1 MFKKKSKKDLSEN
14 KFNIKAS
21 TLNRLMI
28 VGESLFFLLL
38 IVAIIMVNST
48 FNKLNKSMEK
58 FTVCENS
65 TSALKE
71 NSNYLTEQA
80 RLFVVTGD
88 IQYLTNY
95 FNEKNLVQG
104 RKRALDKLSTVF
116 KKNDVEF
123 KRIETA
129 FKQSE
134 NLVSIEIYAM
144 KLKFVSEG
152 FPNVIAP
159 KELQEIQIRETDK
172 KLTKEEMSSKALS
185 VLFDGGYMVYKLRI
199 DQNCTQ
205 LINDITLTI
214 ENELN
219 INTKN
224 FETKLNQMIVFQIIL
239 FLCILA
245 YLFTNSILIIR
256 PVKGFLKSII
266 VDEKFK
272 EEGVLELQTLAN
284 TYNEIYELKA
294 AKEKRLKKNAEIDP
308 LTGVMNRRAFDAVC
322 GDFALNENRTVLL
335 MLDVDD
341 FKHVN
346 DNYGHAAG
354 DKVLQTLARELTD
367 GFRATDYVARLGGD
381 EFAVLLT
388 DFKGIVEEVLEMK
401 IGKINDN
408 LSRIEGIGPVSISV
422 GAAVSDEGFSNDMF
436 DKADKAL
443 YDTKKKGK
451 RGFSVFFGEDNIK

>member
-1 MFKKKSKKDLSEN
+1 MLKKKTIKNSLDN

-28 VGESLFFLLL
+28 IGESVFFLLL
-38 IVAIIMVNST
+38 IVAIIMVNRT

-65 TSALKE
+65 TAALKE

-104 RKRALDKLSTVF
+104 RKRALDKLATVF

-134 NLVSIEIYAM
+134 NLISIEIYAM
-144 KLKFVSEG
+144 KLKFTSEG
-152 FPNVIAP
+152 FSNVIAP
-159 KELQEIQIRETDK
+159 KELQETQIRETDK

-205 LINDITLTI
+205 LINDITVTI

-219 INTKN
+219 INTRN
-224 FETKLNQMIVFQIIL
+224 FENKLNQMILFQIIL
-239 FLCILA
+239 FLCILS
-245 YLFTNSILIIR
+245 YLFINSILIIR

-341 FKHVN
+341 FKQVN

-354 DKVLQTLARELTD
+354 DKVLQTLARELSE
-367 GFRATDYVARLGGD
+367 GFRASDYVARLGGD

-401 IGKINDN
+401 IGRINNSLSKID
-408 LSRIEGIGPVSISV
+408 GIGPVSISV
-422 GAAVSDEGFSNDMF
+422 GAAISDVGFSNDMF

-451 RGFSVFFGEDNIK
+451 KGFSVFRGENNIE